1 MHWTPLALYSAALIA
16 YVLHFARRQS
26 SVGRAATTLL
36 VTGALA
42 HTFIIGMQ
50 TMEAGHIPVTNASSA
65 VSTFVL
71 LLVLAY
77 LYTEMTTEER
87 AMGAFILP
95 LAVALLSVSVLN
107 PMTEDRAD
115 VLQGPLFG
123 IHVSSLLFAYAS
135 FALACVIGIT
145 YVLLFKEIKAKHLG
159 LFYSRLP
166 SLQVLD
172 SMNKQAIVVGW
183 GCLTIGLV
191 VGAVWALQAPGYD
204 PRVQAMSVQ
213 DPKIFV
219 ALICWVLYSFEVFA
233 TRRAG
238 WGGLRPAYLSAVG
251 FAIVLLNFLPIS
263 YFLTKSHDF

>member
-1 MHWTPLALYSAALIA
+1 MNWIPEALYIAALIA
-16 YVLHFARRQS
+16 YIVHFARREPM
-26 SVGRAATTLL
+26 VGRAATTLL
-36 VTGALA
+36 LAGALT
-42 HTFIIGMQ
+42 HTFVVGMQ
-50 TMEAGHIPVTNASSA
+50 TMEAGHVPMTSASSA
-65 VSTFVL
+65 ISTFVL

-87 AMGAFILP
+87 AMGTFILP
-95 LAVALLSVSVLN
+95 LVVVLQAIPALY
-107 PMTEDRAD
+107 PMSEVRAD

-159 LFYSRLP
+159 FFYARLP

-172 SMNKQAIVVGW
+172 AMNQRAIIIGW
-183 GCLTIGLV
+183 VCLTIGLV
-191 VGAVWALQAPGYD
+191 AGAVWANTAPLSD
-204 PRVQAMSVQ
+204 PRVQAMSLA

-219 ALICWVLYSFEVFA
+219 ALVCWGIYSFEVFA
-233 TRRAG
+233 ARRIG
-238 WGGLRPAYLSAVG
+238 WGGRRAAYLSAVG